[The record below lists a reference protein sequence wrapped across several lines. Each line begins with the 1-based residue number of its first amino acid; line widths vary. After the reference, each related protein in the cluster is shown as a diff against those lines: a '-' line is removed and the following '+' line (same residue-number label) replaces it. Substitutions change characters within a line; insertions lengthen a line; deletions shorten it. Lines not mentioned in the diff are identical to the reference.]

1 MASFNELEKLLGY
14 SFKNKELLTEA
25 LSHPS
30 LRQHHEYKAN
40 KDYERLEFL
49 GDAVLNLIITE
60 MLFTNFKEFNEGN
73 LAKIRSY
80 LVCKET
86 ICAVG
91 NKLIL
96 QDHIIMTHGEEL
108 AGGRD
113 NPNNLEN
120 TMEALIAAIYLDSD
134 IATIHNIIKKL
145 WAEFINI
152 KDLTD
157 YDPKT
162 ALQEW
167 AQSRDYHIPIYQLI
181 KREGVAHSSTFTI
194 LVKIKDYEQTG
205 IGQSIKEA
213 EKNAARSLLHRLKL
227 LP

>member
-1 MASFNELEKLLGY
+1 MESFNELEELLSY
-14 SFKNKELLTEA
+14 NFKNTELLIEA

-49 GDAVLNLIITE
+49 GDAVLNLVITE
-60 MLFTNFKEFNEGN
+60 ILFKNFKDYNEGN

-96 QDHIIMTHGEEL
+96 QDHIIMTHGEEI

-120 TMEALIAAIYLDSD
+120 ATEALIAAIYLDSD
-134 IATIHNIIKKL
+134 ITTIHNIIKKL
-145 WAEFINI
+145 WAEFINV

-162 ALQEW
+162 ALQEL
-167 AQSRDYHIPIYQLI
+167 AQSKNHHIPIYQLI
-181 KREGVAHSSTFTI
+181 KREGVAHSSIFTV
-194 LVKIKDYEQTG
+194 LVKIKDYEQAGTG
-205 IGQSIKEA
+205 HSIKEA
-213 EKNAARSLLHRLKL
+213 EKNAARSLLHKLKSL
-227 LP
+227 

>member
-1 MASFNELEKLLGY
+1 MIAFNDLEKLLGY
-14 SFKNKELLTEA
+14 NFKNKELLVEA

-30 LRQHHEYKAN
+30 LRQHHEYKDD

-49 GDAVLNLIITE
+49 GDAVLNLVITE
-60 MLFTNFKEFNEGN
+60 ILFSSFKDYNEGN

-86 ICAVG
+86 ICMVG
-91 NKLIL
+91 AKLTL
-96 QDHIIMTHGEEL
+96 KDYIIMTYGEEV

-113 NPNNLEN
+113 NPNNIEN
-120 TMEALIAAIYLDSD
+120 TTEALIAAIYLDSD
-134 IATIHNIIKKL
+134 IETTHNIIGKL
-145 WAEFINI
+145 WAEFINV

-167 AQSRDYHIPIYQLI
+167 AQAREHHLPIYQLI
-181 KREGVAHSSTFTI
+181 KREGVAHSSIFTV
-194 LVKIKDYEQTG
+194 LVKVKDYEQTG
-205 IGQSIKEA
+205 AGHSIKEA
-213 EKNAARSLLHRLKL
+213 EKDAARSLLHRLKL
-227 LP
+227 L

>member
-1 MASFNELEKLLGY
+1 MESFDKLESLLGY
-14 SFKNKELLTEA
+14 IFKNKELLIEA

-60 MLFTNFKEFNEGN
+60 ILFKNFRDYNEGS

-86 ICAVG
+86 ICVVG
-91 NKLIL
+91 GKLSL
-96 QDHIIMTHGEEL
+96 KDYIIMTHGEEL
-108 AGGRD
+108 AGGRN
-113 NPNNLEN
+113 NPNNIEN
-120 TMEALIAAIYLDSD
+120 VTEALIAAIYLDSN
-134 IATIHNIIKKL
+134 IEVTHNIIQKL
-145 WAEFINI
+145 WAEFIKV

-167 AQSRDYHIPIYQLI
+167 AQSKDHHIPIYQLI
-181 KREGVAHSSTFTI
+181 KREGVAHLSTFTVS
-194 LVKIKDYEQTG
+194 VKIKDYEQ
-205 IGQSIKEA
+205 IGVGHSIKEA
-213 EKNAARSLLHRLKL
+213 EKNAARELLHRLKSL
-227 LP
+227 

>member
-1 MASFNELEKLLGY
+1 MIAFNDLEKLLGY
-14 SFKNKELLTEA
+14 NFKNKELLVEA

-30 LRQHHEYKAN
+30 LRQHHEYKDD

-49 GDAVLNLIITE
+49 GDAVLNLVITE
-60 MLFTNFKEFNEGN
+60 MLFSSFKDYNEGN

-86 ICAVG
+86 ICMVG
-91 NKLIL
+91 AKLTL
-96 QDHIIMTHGEEL
+96 KDYIIMTHGEEV

-113 NPNNLEN
+113 NPNNIEN
-120 TMEALIAAIYLDSD
+120 TTEALIAAIYLDSD
-134 IATIHNIIKKL
+134 IETTHNIIGKL
-145 WAEFINI
+145 WAEFINV

-167 AQSRDYHIPIYQLI
+167 AQAREHHLPIYQLI
-181 KREGVAHSSTFTI
+181 KREGVAHSSIFTV
-194 LVKIKDYEQTG
+194 LVKVKDYEQTG
-205 IGQSIKEA
+205 TGHSIKEA
-213 EKNAARSLLHRLKL
+213 EKDAARSLLHRLKL
-227 LP
+227 L